1 MSSSLEALTQGCACA
16 NTLSL
21 KDPVYPACK
30 FHASIKTKGF
40 KGATVHYC
48 SPVIHGHVLNF
59 KKVIMEK

>member
-1 MSSSLEALTQGCACA
+1 MRVLNKIVFRKCKHFDPI
-16 NTLSL
+16 
-21 KDPVYPACK
+21 KDPVYPACQ

-48 SPVIHGHVLNF
+48 SPVINGHVLNV